1 MFRND
6 KGFTLIELM
15 VVVLILGILMAIAIP
30 VFTSASARAEQRAC
44 EASMT
49 TVERAWEQYV
59 ADQEGSVTTP
69 ADWAG
74 LMDVLIADAAGEST
88 YVKTE
93 PVCKTV
99 GPGAYSAVW
108 DTTTNVLT
116 VSCSEHGTAQD

>member
-49 TVERAWEQYV
+49 TVEREWEQYV

-69 ADWAG
+69 TNWEG

-93 PVCKTV
+93 PVCKTE
-99 GPGAYSAVW
+99 GTYTAVW
-108 DTTTNVLT
+108 NATTNVLT